1 MYESNVDEEDDDNE
15 DEEHD
20 DDDGEEHDDEDDGKT
35 YPLPCF
41 SEASAFII
49 ASKAPGWTLGA
60 DLFILIKAL
69 S

>member
-35 YPLPCF
+35 YSLPCF

-49 ASKAPGWTLGA
+49 ASKALGWTLGT
-60 DLFILIKAL
+60 DLFILIKPL
-69 S
+69 